1 MSSLK
6 LKHSG
11 GNSVSIAAPSSNP
24 ASNRTITVP
33 STADGTMLTTT
44 NPKAGNIIQVVHV
57 EYNTATTNSTTSHA
71 DTGLTATITP
81 ASASNKILVMYSQ
94 GFRMGRASGGTAVS
108 STIQLRRT
116 VSGTE
121 TAITDNAGYLFY
133 LEAAGTSSQ
142 YVYDV
147 LSQHLVD
154 SPNTTSAVA
163 YKTTARAY
171 TASTSIIT
179 QYQAKSFMTL
189 LEVAG

>member
-6 LKHSG
+6 LLHSG
-11 GNSVSIAAPSSNP
+11 GNGVIIAAPSSNP
-24 ASNRTITVP
+24 AANRTITVP

-94 GFRMGRASGGTAVS
+94 GFRMSRLGDTAVS

-116 VSGTE
+116 VSSTT
-121 TAITDNAGYLFY
+121 TALTDNAGYLLY

-171 TASTSIIT
+171 TSNTSIIT
-179 QYQAKSFMTL
+179 QYNAKSFMTL